1 MARGRGYAKKTAGI
15 QWLYVEKEK
24 PVKYGT
30 LFKRR
35 QKGVKPRSILE
46 ATRLME
52 ASLLWLMSSVEQQ
65 YPEWFSGSREMRIQK
80 QRKCVKIP
88 TSTLYVRKSGKHHVY
103 SSHWYGDV
111 EENANGW
118 EKDTI
123 VTLRV
128 QNPEYI
134 RLTTRAA
141 HGAYK
146 PYLGIPCYDALVVL
160 RRYRRSA
167 RHVERRRRSPELNTA
182 WPVTENPYSLNL
194 RP

>member
-1 MARGRGYAKKTAGI
+1 MARGREYAKKTAGI
-15 QWLYVEKEK
+15 QRLYVEKERS
-24 PVKYGT
+24 VKYGT
-30 LFKRR
+30 FFKRR

-46 ATRLME
+46 ATRKME
-52 ASLLWLMSSVEQQ
+52 ALLLWLMSSVEQQ

-80 QRKCVKIP
+80 QRKCVKNL
-88 TSTLYVRKSGKHHVY
+88 TSTLYVRNSGKHRVY

-182 WPVTENPYSLNL
+182 
-194 RP
+194 